1 MEDCIEGVRFL
12 KTIVFYALNWT
23 TDVLLPLNQNSNRT
37 KFVGVDFL
45 KVHRFS
51 FLVLVVKELS
61 LTCGKS
67 MM

>member
-1 MEDCIEGVRFL
+1 MFCYHLI
-12 KTIVFYALNWT
+12 KTVN
-23 TDVLLPLNQNSNRT
+23 NRT

-51 FLVLVVKELS
+51 LLVLVVKKLS